1 MSSCEYGLD
10 GKSIFVSSVQV
21 ATRARPNEWVAT
33 KDGWRVD
40 PDAGLWVQYL
50 DNPPMKPKLPRGR
63 DPNGS

>member
-40 PDAGLWVQYL
+40 PDAGLSGAISRQPA
-50 DNPPMKPKLPRGR
+50 NKPKLPRGR